1 MRIFLVGSCPNTA
14 ERCSSQ
20 PKHAIAN
27 CSSTSS
33 CTCRQTATRPRH
45 ASQQRVAGAGK
56 IRAAIIC
63 AEPHPVVHLATV
75 SPGSYIASS
84 VVSIQCVWR
93 RDGPSGG
100 CYGLCLSD
108 QRDPGPAP
116 QMSRRLS
123 LRRAPGSP
131 LVAPASTSKLR
142 TLVTGPSLSRCE
154 ELLRLKS
161 MYSP

>member
-1 MRIFLVGSCPNTA
+1 MRIFLAGSCPNTA

-45 ASQQRVAGAGK
+45 ASQQRVARAGK

-63 AEPHPVVHLATV
+63 AEPHPVAHLAAV
-75 SPGSYIASS
+75 YPGFYIASS
-84 VVSIQCVWR
+84 VVFIQCAWR

-100 CYGLCLSD
+100 LLWLVLI
-108 QRDPGPAP
+108 RPARP
-116 QMSRRLS
+116 RTCPADVTSALNVESSRLTTRC
-123 LRRAPGSP
+123 
-131 LVAPASTSKLR
+131 
-142 TLVTGPSLSRCE
+142 PSLNV
-154 ELLRLKS
+154 
-161 MYSP
+161 